1 VLLIADERRSIADL
15 DERDRLEAKKGKS

>member
-1 VLLIADERRSIADL
+1 LIADERRSIADL